1 VKRILW
7 IAGGVLLALVVIA
20 YTAGSW
26 YFSSVILDSPTMT
39 LEESRDRELIREPA
53 EYGLPQPA
61 DVVIDTGEVQLAGW
75 FFDNERDGRCAA
87 LILHGYTDT
96 RYGALQYTP
105 LFWERGCDLL
115 LYDARDHGVSSQA
128 YHTFGFCEKADGIAA
143 LNWLAERTGLERNQ
157 IALVGIS
164 YGAATV
170 LQMLPLA
177 PDVALVLADSSYESM
192 SDIIGFQGR
201 QAYGTL
207 AEVLLPGSLL
217 ISELRA
223 DFDVEQV
230 SPADA
235 VIGVETPIFLLHS
248 LQDEFTP
255 ASHSEVIFANSD
267 PENTELHL
275 TDWGAEHGLSI
286 IEDFAAYQLLFDDF
300 LAEKAPDFGLPGET
314 P

>member
-1 VKRILW
+1 MKRSLW
-7 IAGGVLLALVVIA
+7 IAGVVFLLLVVVA
-20 YTAGSW
+20 YLAGSW
-26 YFSSVILDSPTMT
+26 YFSGIILDSPTMT
-39 LEESRDRELIREPA
+39 LEESRDRDLVKEPA
-53 EYGLPQPA
+53 EYGLPRPE

-75 FFDNERDGRCAA
+75 FFENERDGQCAA
-87 LILHGYTDT
+87 LILHGYRDT

-115 LYDARDHGVSSQA
+115 LYDARDHGASAQA
-128 YHTFGFCEKADGIAA
+128 YHTFGFYEKADGIVA
-143 LNWLAERTGLERNQ
+143 LNWLAERTGLERNR

-177 PDVALVLADSSYESM
+177 PDVALVLADSSYESL
-192 SDIIGFQGR
+192 SGILRFQGSE
-201 QAYGTL
+201 QFGIL
-207 AEVLLPGSLL
+207 ADVFLPGALF

-235 VIGVETPIFLLHS
+235 VVGTETPVFLLHS

-255 ASHSEVIFANSD
+255 PSHSEAIFANSD
-267 PENTELHL
+267 PGNTELHL
-275 TDWGAEHGLSI
+275 TDWGAEHGRSI
-286 IEDFAAYQLLFDDF
+286 FENSAAYQQLFDDF
-300 LAEKAPDFGLPGET
+300 LAAKAPDFGLSNET